1 MKATSGAPSTM
12 EEDEAPPERKGRKG
26 AGKRSDSSGAGA
38 GSVAKPKAKPKGS
51 ADADVER
58 NLLLD

>member
-1 MKATSGAPSTM
+1 M
-12 EEDEAPPERKGRKG
+12 EEDEVPPERKGRKG
-26 AGKRSDSSGAGA
+26 AGKRSDPSGA

-51 ADADVER
+51 ADVER